1 MTLNKESTINS
12 SYKVTLPHVRMLSVK
27 VCFSELQHFYCTF
40 LYSGNSF
47 LQALSA
53 AGLSLVSTETNLV
66 DQVWED
72 HGRPDPPNEGLIVMD
87 MSYTGQ

>member
-1 MTLNKESTINS
+1 MI
-12 SYKVTLPHVRMLSVK
+12 
-27 VCFSELQHFYCTF
+27 C
-40 LYSGNSF
+40 GNSF

-53 AGLSLVSTETNLV
+53 AGLTLVSTETNLV

-87 MSYTGQ
+87 MSYTGQCVSNVISCLTYVTIFWCDCSLARPSWAKRIS

>member
-1 MTLNKESTINS
+1 MLFRIATFLLCLCILPPLCTFKCFKLLLNS
-12 SYKVTLPHVRMLSVK
+12 S
-27 VCFSELQHFYCTF
+27 
-40 LYSGNSF
+40 

>member
-1 MTLNKESTINS
+1 MLFRIATFLLYLCI
-12 SYKVTLPHVRMLSVK
+12 LPPL
-27 VCFSELQHFYCTF
+27 CTF
-40 LYSGNSF
+40 KCFKYFYEWHMISGNSS

>member
-1 MTLNKESTINS
+1 MICGNS
-12 SYKVTLPHVRMLSVK
+12 S
-27 VCFSELQHFYCTF
+27 
-40 LYSGNSF
+40 

-87 MSYTGQ
+87 MSYTGQYISNLTSWFE

>member
-1 MTLNKESTINS
+1 MICGNS
-12 SYKVTLPHVRMLSVK
+12 S
-27 VCFSELQHFYCTF
+27 
-40 LYSGNSF
+40 

-53 AGLSLVSTETNLV
+53 AGLSLVLTETNLV
-66 DQVWED
+66 HQVWED

>member
-1 MTLNKESTINS
+1 MI
-12 SYKVTLPHVRMLSVK
+12 
-27 VCFSELQHFYCTF
+27 C
-40 LYSGNSF
+40 GNSF

-53 AGLSLVSTETNLV
+53 AGLTLVSTETNLV

-87 MSYTGQ
+87 MSYTGQCVSNVISCLI

>member
-1 MTLNKESTINS
+1 MICEN
-12 SYKVTLPHVRMLSVK
+12 P
-27 VCFSELQHFYCTF
+27 C
-40 LYSGNSF
+40 